1 MIDLLST
8 TSRYAAVGR
17 ARLELAE
24 ERAIVYL
31 RRRFLPPAEALVEI
45 RQHTVE
51 EGERLDQIAARHLG
65 DPEQFWRICDAN
77 NAMYP
82 DDLTAEPWRKL
93 RITLQE
99 GVQGSPY
106 AR

>member
-1 MIDLLST
+1 MDLISA

-24 ERAIVYL
+24 ERVIVYL
-31 RRRFLPPAEALVEI
+31 QRRFLPPAETLAEI
-45 RQHTVE
+45 QRHTVKQ
-51 EGERLDQIAARHLG
+51 GERLDQIAAQYLN
-65 DPEQFWRICDAN
+65 DPELFWRICDAN
-77 NAMYP
+77 NAMMP
-82 DDLTAEPWRKL
+82 DDLTAEPGRRL
-93 RITLQE
+93 RITLPE